1 MWARIV
7 VGSSFMSELPRVS
20 GHEAVKAFGQAGF
33 FQERQSGSH
42 AILKKEGFPLLLSVP
57 LHEELKRGTLR
68 HLIRDAG
75 MTVDE
80 FCNHL

>member
-1 MWARIV
+1 
-7 VGSSFMSELPRVS
+7 MSELPQVS

-33 FQERQSGSH
+33 FEERQSGSH